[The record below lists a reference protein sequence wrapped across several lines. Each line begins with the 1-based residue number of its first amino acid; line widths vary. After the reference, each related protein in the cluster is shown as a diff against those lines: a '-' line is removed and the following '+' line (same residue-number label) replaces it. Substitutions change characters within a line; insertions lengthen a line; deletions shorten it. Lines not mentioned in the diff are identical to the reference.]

1 MLKVAAGFRLSLGGE
16 GGPERD
22 PSMPDTVLTE
32 PDFRA
37 LFEKGPGLYLVLD
50 PELII
55 VGVSDAYCRA
65 TMTERD
71 AIIGKG
77 LFEVFPDNPDDI
89 GATGEANLRASLD
102 RVLKFRKPDAM
113 AVQKYDIQ
121 RPDSEGG
128 GFEERYWSPLNTPV
142 LDSAGNVAWILH
154 RVQDVTELIRLQS
167 EEAGS
172 SVLAREQQMV
182 IDQLRFANRELAE
195 TIDENLRLQRD
206 RLHLASVVEWSD
218 DAIVTK
224 TLDGIVTSWNRSAE
238 RIFGYAAWE
247 MLGRPI
253 TVLIPDDLAEEEVQ
267 ILERLRTGEA
277 IDHYVTRRVRK
288 DGKEIY
294 VSLTVSPIRDAAG
307 DVVGASKIARDVTER
322 RKAEARLEDLQS
334 ELIHLSRWN
343 MMGMMA
349 ATIAHE
355 LNQPLA
361 AIANYAAALKR
372 MLVNPQPPGP
382 MAADILEKIVKQRHR
397 ASQIVE
403 RLRNQVA
410 RGGGD
415 RRPETLDDVVAEAL
429 ELAASTI
436 QKAGVRLSYEAT
448 TPLKPVLIDRVQ
460 IQQVVI
466 NLVRNAVE
474 AMERS
479 RVKSLQVSVKN
490 GTDGVHVNIA
500 DSGSGLPDDVATRL
514 FQPFVTTK
522 SSGMGLGLSI
532 CKDIIETHGGRLW
545 AQPNEPHGTVFSFVL
560 PVYSGDAPA

>member
-1 MLKVAAGFRLSLGGE
+1 MLEGQPEFRLFLGGG

-22 PSMPDTVLTE
+22 SSMPDLVLIK

-50 PELII
+50 PQLII
-55 VGVSDAYCRA
+55 AGVSDAYCRA

-128 GFEERYWSPLNTPV
+128 GFEERYWSPLNTPI

-154 RVQDVTELIRLQS
+154 RVQDVTELVRLQS

-247 MLGRPI
+247 MLARPI

-267 ILERLRTGEA
+267 ILERLRAGEA
-277 IDHYVTRRVRK
+277 IDHYVTRRLRK
-288 DGKEIY
+288 DGEEIY

-372 MLVNPQPPGP
+372 MLASAQPAGP
-382 MAADILEKIVKQRHR
+382 VAGDILEKIVKQRHR

-436 QKAGVRLSYEAT
+436 QKGGVRLSYEAAA
-448 TPLKPVLIDRVQ
+448 PLKPVLIDRVQ

-466 NLVRNAVE
+466 NLIRNAIE

-479 RVKSLQVSVKN
+479 RVKSLQVGVKN
-490 GTDGVHVNIA
+490 GADGIRVDIA
-500 DSGSGLPDDVATRL
+500 DSGTGLPEDVAARL